1 LAEQG
6 KCAAARRPSTEFR
19 ASSPR
24 PCKRTD
30 PFHLL
35 CSKIPKSGGD
45 GDQTTHIQSDS
56 VSSLQHQV
64 TCAEVTVHI
73 LGLSSHAHTSPLKPV
88 HLPVVSFCTS
98 RSLLVFR
105 RTPHRTVVL
114 FISTLKRFA
123 YNSPRFLKA
132 RKSSQESLLLGLFE
146 AGMTCK
152 FKSQLGIHRMQ
163 CWLARQ
169 CFGWLAYGISR
180 GYPIICRRIACASDE
195 AGRRVAI
202 GSHAEGP
209 AIGSLHFDKTCT
221 GLQRNMTGLN
231 IYPYNN
237 VKDCTLQLEKLLRY
251 NEK

>member
-1 LAEQG
+1 L
-6 KCAAARRPSTEFR
+6 
-19 ASSPR
+19 PR
-24 PCKRTD
+24 V
-30 PFHLL
+30 FLV
-35 CSKIPKSGGD
+35 
-45 GDQTTHIQSDS
+45 QSDS

-146 AGMTCK
+146 AGMTV
-152 FKSQLGIHRMQ
+152 S
-163 CWLARQ
+163 
-169 CFGWLAYGISR
+169 
-180 GYPIICRRIACASDE
+180 
-195 AGRRVAI
+195 
-202 GSHAEGP
+202 AEGIQSFV
-209 AIGSLHFDKTCT
+209 A
-221 GLQRNMTGLN
+221 GLLVHRTKLADEW
-231 IYPYNN
+231 PL
-237 VKDCTLQLEKLLRY
+237 VVTLKALPLGRSTLIKPVPVV
-251 NEK
+251 